1 MYSALALLICTQ
13 LLLLFAVNVLI
24 NIRFDKIITNGELS
38 KASVSV
44 YSVALMY
51 LYLITLL
58 AARLMIKCL
67 QGLRIKTQKAAS
79 VFRLLIAHVRYK
91 PLGH

>member
-1 MYSALALLICTQ
+1 MYSAVAFVCCQCLNQYTIHT
-13 LLLLFAVNVLI
+13 V
-24 NIRFDKIITNGELS
+24 TNGELS

-67 QGLRIKTQKAAS
+67 QGLRIKTQNAAS
-79 VFRLLIAHVRYK
+79 VFRLLITHVRYK